1 MKNTEKNKIKWVEK
15 VKDTLILGGRSE
27 KTFDNYKS
35 HIKRFLN
42 YYNENVEINKLSD
55 EDIVEYV
62 KDDV

>member
-15 VKDTLILGGRSE
+15 VKETLILGGRSE

-55 EDIVEYV
+55 EDIVE
-62 KDDV
+62 